1 MTRSLAPVFAR
12 QQRSSVP
19 GDIVNEI
26 QRQIAEGML
35 KEGDQL
41 PSANELAAT
50 LGVSRASLR
59 EALHRLS
66 ALGFVDIQHGRGT
79 FVRAHAALVESS
91 ARWISDQHY
100 ALQELFEFRI
110 GVETAAA
117 RLAAVKA
124 TAGELDEMDAILARL
139 SGPNPDAAYVVRWDS
154 DFHRAIFR
162 SSRNRLLAQ
171 ALDVCESYLT
181 EARFR
186 MHAMPADI
194 TESIV
199 EHHRILQAFRERDPD
214 NASRAMREHLHT
226 VGNHLGLQ
234 LP

>member
-1 MTRSLAPVFAR
+1 MTRPPVFER
-12 QQRSSVP
+12 RPRSTVP
-19 GDIVNEI
+19 GDIVDEI
-26 QRQIAEGML
+26 ERQIAGGTL
-35 KEGDQL
+35 REGDRL

-66 ALGFVDIQHGRGT
+66 ALGLVDIQHGRGT
-79 FVRAHAALVESS
+79 FVRARAAQVESS
-91 ARWISDQHY
+91 VRWISDQRY

-124 TAGELDEMDAILARL
+124 TASEIDAMSAILVRL
-139 SGPNPDAAYVVRWDS
+139 TGKTDDATFAVRWDA
-154 DFHRAIFR
+154 DFHRAIFKA
-162 SSRNRLLAQ
+162 SRNRLLEQ
-171 ALDVCESYLT
+171 ALDVCDDYLT
-181 EARFR
+181 EARYR

-194 TESIV
+194 NESIV
-199 EHHRILQAFRERDPD
+199 EHQRILQAIRERDPD
-214 NASRAMREHLHT
+214 AASQAMREHLHT
-226 VGNHLGLQ
+226 VGGHLGVQ